1 MTFTV
6 LMARNAQKC
15 FKFMMGLQTIR
26 RMSSKLGD
34 EDLKVTDDCVKRLE
48 AICDKDEFLRLCV
61 ESGGCSGYQYKFE
74 LDTTIAKDD
83 FVLEKQG
90 IKIVVDTTS
99 LNYIRG
105 STIDYEQQLIRA
117 AFRLIRNPKAED
129 GCSCGASFSIKID

>member
-1 MTFTV
+1 M
-6 LMARNAQKC
+6 LIARNVQKC
-15 FKFMMGLQTIR
+15 FKFIIGPQTIR
-26 RMSSKLGD
+26 QLSSKLVE

-48 AICDKDEFLRLCV
+48 AICDQDEFLRLSV

-83 FVLEKQG
+83 CVLEKQG

-99 LNYIRG
+99 LNYIKG

-117 AFRLIRNPKAED
+117 AFRLIRNPRAED

>member
-1 MTFTV
+1 
-6 LMARNAQKC
+6 
-15 FKFMMGLQTIR
+15 
-26 RMSSKLGD
+26 MSSKLAE

-61 ESGGCSGYQYKFE
+61 ETGGCSGYQYKFE
-74 LDTTIAKDD
+74 LDRTISNDD
-83 FVLEKQG
+83 CVLEKQG

-129 GCSCGASFSIKID
+129 GCSCGASFSIKVD

>member
-6 LMARNAQKC
+6 LMARNVQKC
-15 FKFMMGLQTIR
+15 FKFITGPQTTR
-26 RMSSKLGD
+26 KMSSKLAE

-74 LDTTIAKDD
+74 LDRTIANDD
-83 FVLEKQG
+83 CVLENQG
-90 IKIVVDTTS
+90 IKVVVDTTS

>member
-1 MTFTV
+1 
-6 LMARNAQKC
+6 
-15 FKFMMGLQTIR
+15 
-26 RMSSKLGD
+26 MSSKLAE

-74 LDTTIAKDD
+74 LDRTIANDD
-83 FVLEKQG
+83 CVLENQG
-90 IKIVVDTTS
+90 IKVVVDTTS

>member
-15 FKFMMGLQTIR
+15 FKFMMGPQTIR
-26 RMSSKLGD
+26 RMSSKLGED
-34 EDLKVTDDCVKRLE
+34 DLKVTDDCVKRLE
-48 AICDKDEFLRLCV
+48 VICDKDEFLRLCV

>member
-1 MTFTV
+1 MTFTM
-6 LMARNAQKC
+6 LMARNVRKC
-15 FKFMMGLQTIR
+15 FKFITAPQTIR
-26 RMSSKLGD
+26 QMSSKLAE

-74 LDTTIAKDD
+74 LDRTIANDD
-83 FVLEKQG
+83 CVLETQG

>member
-1 MTFTV
+1 
-6 LMARNAQKC
+6 
-15 FKFMMGLQTIR
+15 MGPQSIR
-26 RMSSKLGD
+26 QMSSKLAE

-83 FVLEKQG
+83 CVLEKQG
-90 IKIVVDTTS
+90 IKIVVDSTS
-99 LNYIRG
+99 LNFIRG

-117 AFRLIRNPKAED
+117 AFRLIKNPKAED

>member
-1 MTFTV
+1 MTFTM
-6 LMARNAQKC
+6 LMARNIQKY
-15 FKFMMGLQTIR
+15 FKYLMCPQTIR
-26 RMSSKLGD
+26 LMSSKLVE

-48 AICDKDEFLRLCV
+48 AICDKDEFLRLSV

-74 LDTTIAKDD
+74 LDKAIAEDD
-83 FVLEKQG
+83 CVLEKQG

-99 LNYIRG
+99 LNLIKG

-117 AFRLIRNPKAED
+117 AFRLTKNPKAED

>member
-6 LMARNAQKC
+6 LMARNVQKC
-15 FKFMMGLQTIR
+15 FKFITGTQTIR
-26 RMSSKLGD
+26 QMSSKLAE
-34 EDLKVTDDCVKRLE
+34 EDLKVTDDCVKRLG

-74 LDTTIAKDD
+74 LDTTIAEDD
-83 FVLEKQG
+83 CVLEKQG